1 MNAPSVT
8 LFVGVIL
15 TATPELAASASPRD
29 QLETFFRRA
38 TTILDEASS
47 HVQAEDDIRRLA
59 HPLFDVRSAAQRVL
73 DAEWKRLSAA
83 QREEFIRLF
92 GDRLL
97 RAYLGVVRGLLPRSR
112 PPTVRVLAEEI
123 GAGGLVALVRTAVTG
138 KDGADVRFDYVMT
151 RAGPKWLVRDVLVDG
166 VGLVDNYR
174 AQVGQVLRTSSYAG
188 LVSRLRAGAV
198 APALPVATRR
208 AAAWKVVE
216 REMAE
221 TP

>member
-1 MNAPSVT
+1 MNVPLVT
-8 LFVGVIL
+8 LFIGVVL
-15 TATPELAASASPRD
+15 TATPDLAASASPRE

-38 TTILDEASS
+38 TTILEEASS
-47 HVQAEDDIRRLA
+47 HVQAEADIRRLA
-59 HPLFDVRSAAQRVL
+59 DPLFDVRSAAQRVL
-73 DAEWKRLSAA
+73 DAEWRTLSAV

-97 RAYLGVVRGLLPRSR
+97 GAYLGIVRGLLPRSR
-112 PPTVRVLAEEI
+112 PPTVRVLAEDV
-123 GAGGLVALVRTAVTG
+123 GAGGRVAFVRTVVTG

-151 RAGPKWLVRDVLVDG
+151 RAGPKWLVRDVVVDG

-198 APALPVATRR
+198 APARPVAMRR
-208 AAAWKVVE
+208 EAAWKVVE
-216 REMAE
+216 REVAE

>member
-1 MNAPSVT
+1 MKVPSVT
-8 LFVGVIL
+8 LFLGVLL
-15 TATPELAASASPRD
+15 TATPGLAASASPRAE
-29 QLETFFRRA
+29 LETFFGRA
-38 TTILDEASS
+38 TTILEEASS

-73 DAEWKRLSAA
+73 DAEWKTLSAA

-97 RAYLGVVRGLLPRSR
+97 GAYLGIVRGLLPRR
-112 PPTVRVLAEEI
+112 RAPTVRVLAEEV
-123 GAGGLVALVRTAVTG
+123 GAGGRVALVRTVVTG

-151 RAGPKWLVRDVLVDG
+151 RPGAKWLVRDVVVDG

-174 AQVGQVLRTSSYAG
+174 AQVGQVLRTTSYAG
-188 LVSRLRAGAV
+188 LVSRLRVGAV
-198 APALPVATRR
+198 SPTPPVTMRR
-208 AAAWKVVE
+208 APTWRAVE